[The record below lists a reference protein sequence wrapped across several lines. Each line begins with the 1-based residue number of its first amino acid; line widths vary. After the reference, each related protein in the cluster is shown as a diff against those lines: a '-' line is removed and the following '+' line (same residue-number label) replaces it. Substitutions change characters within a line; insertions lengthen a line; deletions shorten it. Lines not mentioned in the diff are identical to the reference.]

1 MPPSSPL
8 ILHSQ
13 VVFGSN
19 SITSGASSDLEQA
32 TRTARAMVE
41 KFGMSEL
48 GPWTIS
54 SEKGEVSGETRSAS
68 DKAVQRLTQEAYNRS
83 KQLLIA
89 NRTVLDK
96 VAAALLEHETL
107 TGEEIKLLAQVAAPI
122 PSALQRFAHV
132 TCCCAGKEPGPQEL
146 TPALN
151 RGHLAKQSG
160 QQIKCFLELLFA
172 IKRNTQ

>member
-1 MPPSSPL
+1 MVTQLPDKDEVHMTFQQMLARLDVCMGGRVAEEVTCFSITRAPSTRNSCP
-8 ILHSQ
+8 Q

-54 SEKGEVSGETRSAS
+54 SEKGEVSSETRSAS

-83 KQLLIA
+83 KQLLTTH
-89 NRTVLDK
+89 RSVLDK

-107 TGEEIKLLAQVAAPI
+107 TGEEIKLLVQVSAQHCV
-122 PSALQRFAHV
+122 SCVLQ
-132 TCCCAGKEPGPQEL
+132 
-146 TPALN
+146 
-151 RGHLAKQSG
+151 
-160 QQIKCFLELLFA
+160 
-172 IKRNTQ
+172 

>member
-1 MPPSSPL
+1 
-8 ILHSQ
+8 
-13 VVFGSN
+13 VFGAN

-68 DKAVQRLTQEAYNRS
+68 DKAVQRLTQEAYSRS
-83 KQLLIA
+83 KQLLVA
-89 NRTVLDK
+89 NRAVLDK

-107 TGEEIKLLAQVAAPI
+107 TGEEIKLLAQVPAPI
-122 PSALQRFAHV
+122 SIPPLLRCSVPNADALLRRARALPARVDPSTWH
-132 TCCCAGKEPGPQEL
+132 
-146 TPALN
+146 
-151 RGHLAKQSG
+151 SG
-160 QQIKCFLELLFA
+160 EQIKCFLELLFA
-172 IKRNTQ
+172 IKRKTQ

>member
-1 MPPSSPL
+1 MTRAPFAFEL
-8 ILHSQ
+8 LQ

-68 DKAVQRLTQEAYNRS
+68 DKAVQRLTQEAYDRS
-83 KQLLIA
+83 KQLLLKHRSPPVVQSKC
-89 NRTVLDK
+89 RT
-96 VAAALLEHETL
+96 
-107 TGEEIKLLAQVAAPI
+107 P
-122 PSALQRFAHV
+122 
-132 TCCCAGKEPGPQEL
+132 
-146 TPALN
+146 
-151 RGHLAKQSG
+151 
-160 QQIKCFLELLFA
+160 
-172 IKRNTQ
+172 

>member
-1 MPPSSPL
+1 
-8 ILHSQ
+8 
-13 VVFGSN
+13 VFGAN

-83 KQLLIA
+83 KQLLVA
-89 NRTVLDK
+89 NRAVLDK

-122 PSALQRFAHV
+122 SIPPALQR
-132 TCCCAGKEPGPQEL
+132 
-146 TPALN
+146 
-151 RGHLAKQSG
+151 S
-160 QQIKCFLELLFA
+160 
-172 IKRNTQ
+172 KR

>member
-1 MPPSSPL
+1 
-8 ILHSQ
+8 
-13 VVFGSN
+13 
-19 SITSGASSDLEQA
+19 
-32 TRTARAMVE
+32 MVE

-54 SEKGEVSGETRSAS
+54 SEKGEVSGETRCAS

-83 KQLLIA
+83 KQLLMA

-107 TGEEIKLLAQVAAPI
+107 TGEEIKLLAQVEAPI

-132 TCCCAGKEPGPQEL
+132 LLCRERVLPARADASTEQRSLGK
-146 TPALN
+146 AAN
-151 RGHLAKQSG
+151 K
-160 QQIKCFLELLFA
+160 
-172 IKRNTQ
+172 

>member
-1 MPPSSPL
+1 
-8 ILHSQ
+8 
-13 VVFGSN
+13 VFGSN

-54 SEKGEVSGETRSAS
+54 SEKGEVSSETRSAS

-83 KQLLIA
+83 KQLLTT
-89 NRTVLDK
+89 NRSVLDK

-107 TGEEIKLLAQVAAPI
+107 TGEEIKLLVQV
-122 PSALQRFAHV
+122 SAGRCVA
-132 TCCCAGKEPGPQEL
+132 
-146 TPALN
+146 
-151 RGHLAKQSG
+151 
-160 QQIKCFLELLFA
+160 
-172 IKRNTQ
+172 

>member
-1 MPPSSPL
+1 M
-8 ILHSQ
+8 
-13 VVFGSN
+13 FGSN

-132 TCCCAGKEPGPQEL
+132 LLCRERALPARADASTEQRSLGK
-146 TPALN
+146 AI
-151 RGHLAKQSG
+151 
-160 QQIKCFLELLFA
+160 QIKCFLELLFA
-172 IKRNTQ
+172 IKRNTK